1 MEKTISEIA
10 ELWSRILIRIKKEIG
25 EDNREVFDSFF
36 KDTYIAKVEDNKFVV
51 VANTVVAAEVLNTT
65 LKEKVNEVV
74 RSATESNFEVV
85 FVAQSEVE
93 EKTIEEKASFFSSS
107 KLNPSYTFKNFV
119 VGQSNRE
126 AYQASLMI
134 SKNPGELYNP
144 LLIYSDSGLG
154 KTHLLHAIGNAIRE
168 SSPSKRVLYV
178 TTQDFFEEYVN
189 YVKGNHGDENLKTFF
204 KNSVDV
210 LLVDD
215 IQMLVGKRKT
225 EEMFFSIF
233 QTLYQSGKQIVITSD
248 QHPSKLD
255 GLDER
260 LKSRFTQGLPLSI
273 NPPDKSTCEA
283 ILRMRIEANGLDV
296 SQFDPEVISYFAS
309 KFSTNIR
316 ELEGALNR
324 LIFYVV
330 NIRPSHH
337 ITLELAMDS
346 VRGLIDVKSDEA
358 NLSIAKIIDV
368 VADYYNL
375 ATVQI
380 TGKIR
385 TNQIALA
392 RHIAMYLCRTL
403 LDAQYVKIGE
413 AFGGKDHATVMSAIA
428 KVGKML
434 KTDEGLKNTVAEL
447 EERLK

>member
-178 TTQDFFEEYVN
+178 TTQDFF
-189 YVKGNHGDENLKTFF
+189 
-204 KNSVDV
+204 
-210 LLVDD
+210 
-215 IQMLVGKRKT
+215 
-225 EEMFFSIF
+225 
-233 QTLYQSGKQIVITSD
+233 
-248 QHPSKLD
+248 
-255 GLDER
+255 
-260 LKSRFTQGLPLSI
+260 
-273 NPPDKSTCEA
+273 
-283 ILRMRIEANGLDV
+283 
-296 SQFDPEVISYFAS
+296 
-309 KFSTNIR
+309 
-316 ELEGALNR
+316 
-324 LIFYVV
+324 
-330 NIRPSHH
+330 
-337 ITLELAMDS
+337 
-346 VRGLIDVKSDEA
+346 
-358 NLSIAKIIDV
+358 
-368 VADYYNL
+368 
-375 ATVQI
+375 
-380 TGKIR
+380 
-385 TNQIALA
+385 
-392 RHIAMYLCRTL
+392 
-403 LDAQYVKIGE
+403 
-413 AFGGKDHATVMSAIA
+413 
-428 KVGKML
+428 
-434 KTDEGLKNTVAEL
+434 
-447 EERLK
+447 